1 MATAASSPSHPTASR
16 HGAYSP
22 GMYRARM
29 SQGGQPTIA
38 IYNDEP

>member
-1 MATAASSPSHPTASR
+1 MAWSFNT
-16 HGAYSP
+16 P

-29 SQGGQPTIA
+29 SQGSQPTIA